1 MLLINETTKNTK
13 TNKNQTNAE
22 HFIDKKA
29 INKNFKLVASYY
41 PGRYPIQTRRQQDKS
56 LSTKAFKTFFPL
68 FTRSINMFSP
78 QSRLRHAV
86 ADTFAMVVYCSVVNM
101 LIEIFLSGMSFE
113 QSLYSRLV
121 AIPVNILIAWP
132 YGMYRDLF
140 MRAARKATQA
150 GWAKNLADVLAY
162 VTFQSPVYVI
172 ILLTVGADWHQITAA
187 VSSNIVVSMLMGA
200 VYGYFLDY
208 CRRLFKVSS
217 YHQAKA

>member
-1 MLLINETTKNTK
+1 
-13 TNKNQTNAE
+13 
-22 HFIDKKA
+22 
-29 INKNFKLVASYY
+29 
-41 PGRYPIQTRRQQDKS
+41 
-56 LSTKAFKTFFPL
+56 
-68 FTRSINMFSP
+68 MFSP

-172 ILLTVGADWHQITAA
+172 ILLTVGADWPPD
-187 VSSNIVVSMLMGA
+187 
-200 VYGYFLDY
+200 YGCSKFEHRGINADGRCLW
-208 CRRLFKVSS
+208 LLS
-217 YHQAKA
+217 

>member
-1 MLLINETTKNTK
+1 
-13 TNKNQTNAE
+13 
-22 HFIDKKA
+22 
-29 INKNFKLVASYY
+29 
-41 PGRYPIQTRRQQDKS
+41 
-56 LSTKAFKTFFPL
+56 
-68 FTRSINMFSP
+68 MFSP

-113 QSLYSRLV
+113 QSLSSVLV

-132 YGMYRDLF
+132 YGVYRDLI
-140 MRAARKATQA
+140 MRVARKASRRD
-150 GWAKNLADVLAY
+150 GPKPADVLAY
-162 VTFQSPVYVI
+162 VTFQSPVYII
-172 ILLTVGADWHQITAA
+172 ILLTVGAGWHQIVAA

-200 VYGYFLDY
+200 VYGYFDY